1 MVRKC
6 AIMFV
11 QNKKEVAEVILVGTY
26 HHQID
31 EKNRFRIPVKFK
43 KEFSEVTPF
52 VMKGTNRCLFLYSG
66 AVAEKLF
73 FNKFDESDFTDE
85 TKSREIRRF
94 TANAL
99 WAESDAQGRI
109 PLTDELI
116 KYAGIKKNIVSVG
129 VYNRVEIW
137 SEENWKKYNESD
149 GVEDKPETEE
159 E

>member
-1 MVRKC
+1 MSVSVFGSRCRK
-6 AIMFV
+6 IVF
-11 QNKKEVAEVILVGTY
+11 Q
-26 HHQID
+26 QIRRKRLHGRNQ
-31 EKNRFRIPVKFK
+31 EQ
-43 KEFSEVTPF
+43 
-52 VMKGTNRCLFLYSG
+52 G
-66 AVAEKLF
+66 
-73 FNKFDESDFTDE
+73 
-85 TKSREIRRF
+85 IRRF